1 MQLYDAD
8 EMELCGRN
16 KYRRCHLEQV
26 KWSYVVGT
34 WMDMYI
40 VVSKELV
47 GCKLGEHIRF
57 NDFKMYKSCD
67 KDYENYDYVIILN
80 NYHASV
86 YIQYIYI
93 KY

>member
-1 MQLYDAD
+1 
-8 EMELCGRN
+8 MELCHRN
-16 KYRRCHLEQV
+16 KYRRCHLELV

-34 WMDMYI
+34 LIDMYI
-40 VVSKELV
+40 DVSKELV
-47 GCKLGEHIRF
+47 GCKLEEHIRF

-86 YIQYIYI
+86 YI
-93 KY
+93 